1 MPFLSYGEGYAIN
14 FGFQQK
20 NQFVVTDGMRTM
32 FFCFSL
38 LFYGSFAG
46 YGQQPQRVAMT
57 GEDSVKSLI
66 EALPEVK
73 EKDHV
78 YDSLT
83 NRVQNIIIKITPPDE
98 ALHMY
103 HVEAGYQGNNRFQP
117 HFYFYVDLP
126 NNMIYIEDLDKG
138 DRTTLDEW
146 RARRR
151 QAGGS
156 K

>member
-1 MPFLSYGEGYAIN
+1 MRSICILLLLLFSAAPWCRG
-14 FGFQQK
+14 QQK
-20 NQFVVTDGMRTM
+20 
-32 FFCFSL
+32 
-38 LFYGSFAG
+38 
-46 YGQQPQRVAMT
+46 QQVILTA
-57 GEDSVKSLI
+57 EDSVRNII

-83 NRVQNIIIKITPPDE
+83 NRVQNIIIKITPPDSVVQ
-98 ALHMY
+98 MY

-117 HFYFYVDLP
+117 HFYFYVDLI

-138 DRTTLDEW
+138 DRTTLEEW

-151 QAGGS
+151 SPKTQ